1 MLKFVTN
8 LPPKQE
14 GKPVKLT
21 LQPASSGNTNEYK
34 LIAEDVDGNKAAVLG
49 VRGDG
54 TVVLYIGQQKVLRA
68 LGFQVDESRGTINL
82 YNS

>member
-1 MLKFVTN
+1 MLRFVTDF
-8 LPPKQE
+8 PPKQE

-21 LQPASSGNTNEYK
+21 LHPTNSDPTWEYE
-34 LIAEDVDGNKAAVLG
+34 LTAEDADGNKAAVLG